1 MSGTWLRRFLD
12 LIAPRHCVMC
22 GRKLMVQENIIC
34 IECLLTI
41 PRTDYER
48 HPYDNPMARLFWGQI
63 PIEKCAALAFYQKHL
78 NWSHLIHC
86 MKYGNRPD
94 IGVYLGRITAKQFQS
109 FHFFDG
115 IDAIVPVPLAKDRQR
130 SRGYNQCECIGQGLS
145 EVTGIPMVTDA
156 VIRTSFKS
164 SQTTKGVE
172 DRRKNVERVF
182 KLRNGKS
189 IENKHVLL
197 VDDVVTTG
205 STTMSCA
212 RPLLEV
218 PGLKLSILSLSFVS
232 DPFIHVNRDTPEGY
246 RKKMNVW

>member
-109 FHFFDG
+109 SHFFDG
-115 IDAIVPVPLAKDRQR
+115 IDAIVPVPLAKNRQR

-164 SQTTKGVE
+164 SQTTNGVE

-182 KLRNGKS
+182 KLHKGKS

-218 PGLKLSILSLSFVS
+218 QGLKLSILSLSFVS
-232 DPFIHVNRDTPEGY
+232 DPFIHVNRDTPEEY